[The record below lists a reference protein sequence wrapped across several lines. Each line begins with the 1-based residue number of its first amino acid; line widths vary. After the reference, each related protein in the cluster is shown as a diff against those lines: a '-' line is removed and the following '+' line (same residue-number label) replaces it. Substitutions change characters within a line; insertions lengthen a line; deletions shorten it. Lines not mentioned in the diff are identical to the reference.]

1 MPMSDRTQTTTLN
14 VRLTVAM
21 AALLLTLPPAASR
34 AQGDTIQSKAWK
46 MGMATGPSFFY
57 GEEGNT
63 IGVQLESTLLRRLR
77 GNRLWARF
85 EMTSHLY
92 GAQTLYPCGL
102 SVNGTCF
109 TTSQR
114 AVFGGGIGLQ
124 YFFRRPVSSTRSV
137 PHLTLG
143 IATYVS
149 KRRAEAAVACEP
161 SALCPDDPFRHELTD
176 TDLGINVGFG
186 QTWTTG
192 RNEFFIES
200 RLHHPFVPQNAG
212 AYTRYRIFPLT
223 LGMRF

>member
-1 MPMSDRTQTTTLN
+1 MLN
-14 VRLTVAM
+14 STHKTMLTKRLTLTLV
-21 AALLLTLPPAASR
+21 ALLLTMHPAASR
-34 AQGDTIQSKAWK
+34 AQADTIQSKAWK

-77 GNRLWARF
+77 GNRLWARL

-109 TTSQR
+109 NTSQR

-124 YFFRRPVSSTRSV
+124 YFFRQPVRSTRSV

-149 KRRAEAAVACEP
+149 KRRAEAAVSCQP
-161 SALCPDDPFRHELTD
+161 SALCPDDPIWHELTD

-186 QTWTTG
+186 QTWSTG

-212 AYTRYRIFPLT
+212 SYTRYRIFPLT